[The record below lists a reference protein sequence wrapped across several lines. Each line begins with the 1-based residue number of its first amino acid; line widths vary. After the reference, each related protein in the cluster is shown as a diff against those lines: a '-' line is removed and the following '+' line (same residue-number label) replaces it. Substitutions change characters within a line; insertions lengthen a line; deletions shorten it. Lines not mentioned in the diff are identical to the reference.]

1 MRKCPACG
9 SSRIYPSRLRSV
21 AERIRR
27 ALSEKQPYRCHACN
41 HRGWYLIYLPLTEGP
56 DAAPEDLR
64 TGLSSRPITPDDID
78 DLDRN

>member
-27 ALSEKQPYRCHACN
+27 TFSEKQPYRCHACN
-41 HRGWYLIYLPLTEGP
+41 HRNWYMIYLPLTEGP
-56 DAAPEDLR
+56 DAEPEDLR
-64 TGLSSRPITPDDID
+64 TGLSSKPITPADLD
-78 DLDRN
+78 DLDRS

>member
-1 MRKCPACG
+1 MRKCPASG
-9 SSRIYPSRLRSV
+9 STRIYPSRLRSV

-41 HRGWYLIYLPLTEGP
+41 HRGWYQIYVPLTEGP

-64 TGLSSRPITPDDID
+64 TGLSTRPITPDDID
-78 DLDRN
+78 NLDRT

>member
-21 AERIRR
+21 TERIRR

-41 HRGWYLIYLPLTEGP
+41 HRGWYQIYLPLTEGP

-64 TGLSSRPITPDDID
+64 TGLYSRPITPDDID

>member
-9 SSRIYPSRLRSV
+9 SSRIYPSRIRAV
-21 AERIRR
+21 TERIRR

-41 HRGWYLIYLPLTEGP
+41 HREWYQIYLPLTEGP

-64 TGLSSRPITPDDID
+64 TGLSSRPITPDDLD
-78 DLDRN
+78 NLDRN

>member
-41 HRGWYLIYLPLTEGP
+41 LRGWYQIYLPLTEGP

>member
-41 HRGWYLIYLPLTEGP
+41 HRGWYQIYLPLTEGP

-64 TGLSSRPITPDDID
+64 TGLYSRPITPDDID